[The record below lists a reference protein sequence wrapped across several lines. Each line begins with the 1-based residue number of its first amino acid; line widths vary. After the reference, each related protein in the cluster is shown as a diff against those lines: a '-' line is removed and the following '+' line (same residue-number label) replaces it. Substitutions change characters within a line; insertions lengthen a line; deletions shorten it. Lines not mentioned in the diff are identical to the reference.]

1 MVDLSQ
7 VLLVIVITTLTILLS
22 FIGVQIVHILR
33 EVRRTIEK
41 VNKMLDDAGM
51 ITESIA
57 HPISGLGG
65 MIDGL
70 KTGVKAIETIGN
82 FLTRKKKGKKQE
94 PSEAEE
100 NKSS

>member
-7 VLLVIVITTLTILLS
+7 TLLVIVITALTILLT
-22 FIGVQIVHILR
+22 FIGVQIIYILR
-33 EVRRTIEK
+33 EIRRSIEK

-57 HPISGLGG
+57 HPIAGLGG

-70 KTGVKAIETIGN
+70 KSGVKAIEVIGN
-82 FLTRKKKGKKQE
+82 FLTKKKKE
-94 PSEAEE
+94 EITSETEE
-100 NKSS
+100 N

>member
-7 VLLVIVITTLTILLS
+7 VLLVIVITTLTLLLT
-22 FIGVQIVHILR
+22 FIGIQIVYILR

-57 HPISGLGG
+57 HPIAGLGG

-70 KTGVKAIETIGN
+70 KSGAKAIEAVGN
-82 FLTRKKKGKKQE
+82 FLSRKRKEKAQE
-94 PSEAEE
+94 TGDLEAE
-100 NKSS
+100 S